1 MKLKKN
7 AFGLA
12 MGVVMGVGV
21 FLATI
26 IVIIKEGGEHLI
38 ILRQFFPGYSI
49 SFIGSIFGLIE
60 GFISGYII
68 GWILIALYNIFQRGK

>member
-12 MGVVMGVGV
+12 LGVVIGVVV

-26 IVIIKEGGEHLI
+26 IVMAKEGGEHLLL
-38 ILRQFFPGYSI
+38 LRQFFPGYSI
-49 SFIGSIFGLIE
+49 TVGGSIFGLIE

-68 GWILIALYNIFQRGK
+68 GWILIALYNIFQRKK

>member
-49 SFIGSIFGLIE
+49 SFFGSIFGLIE

>member
-1 MKLKKN
+1 MRLKKN

-12 MGVVMGVGV
+12 LGVVMGVIV

-26 IVIIKEGGEHLI
+26 IVMMKEGGEHLI
-38 ILRQFFPGYSI
+38 LLRQFFPGYAI
-49 SFIGSIFGLIE
+49 TIGGSIFGLIE

-68 GWILIALYNIFQRGK
+68 GWILTALYNIFQRGK

>member
-12 MGVVMGVGV
+12 LGVVMGVVV

-26 IVIIKEGGEHLI
+26 IVMIKEGGEHLVL
-38 ILRQFFPGYSI
+38 LRQFLPLYSI
-49 SFIGSIFGLIE
+49 SIIGSIFGLIE
-60 GFISGYII
+60 GFIGGYVI
-68 GWILIALYNIFQRGK
+68 GWILIALYNIFQREK